1 MIAPPGERHLGAGRL
16 DHPGALVAQH
26 DRQRI
31 GERALDHLQVGVAEP
46 ARVQA
51 DQHVVGAEGPERHAL
66 DDERSADLVQ
76 DRGAEVH
83 ACGRAI

>member
-1 MIAPPGERHLGAGRL
+1 MIAPPGEGHLGAHRL
-16 DHPGALVAQH
+16 DHAGALVAQH
-26 DRQRI
+26 DRPRI
-31 GERALDHLQVGVAEP
+31 GERTLDHLQIGVAEP

-66 DDERSADLVQ
+66 DDERPADLVQ

-83 ACGRAI
+83 AGGRAI